1 MNRNRYLEMIPSPPL
16 AARMVVR
23 HGLRGTGRGYTCVAF
38 FGRCRQCVPASHRV
52 RSAARWVGCRV
63 NNNMGTGPNAPV
75 TPPRNFGSE
84 STKRTTPKKKKK
96 LPMPPSIPPTLTTR
110 ERKMCIQ
117 EYRKEHAQ
125 LVANIAELSAI
136 DGGALS
142 KSDKLHASQLAVD
155 LGITTHELRRSWIIF
170 ERLASTMPDRV
181 TVREMVLYFHVRRT
195 IFCRLVIP
203 LFTTIMFTTIYMC
216 LYVALYM
223 TYASISLSRLR

>member
-1 MNRNRYLEMIPSPPL
+1 
-16 AARMVVR
+16 
-23 HGLRGTGRGYTCVAF
+23 
-38 FGRCRQCVPASHRV
+38 
-52 RSAARWVGCRV
+52 
-63 NNNMGTGPNAPV
+63 
-75 TPPRNFGSE
+75 
-84 STKRTTPKKKKK
+84 
-96 LPMPPSIPPTLTTR
+96 
-110 ERKMCIQ
+110 MCIQ